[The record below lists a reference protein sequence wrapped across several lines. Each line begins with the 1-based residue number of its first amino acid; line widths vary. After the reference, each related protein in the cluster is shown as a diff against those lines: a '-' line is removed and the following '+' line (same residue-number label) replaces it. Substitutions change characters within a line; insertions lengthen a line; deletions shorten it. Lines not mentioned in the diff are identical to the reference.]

1 MIAFELTYSC
11 FSLKQITFL
20 ETTVQLEELV
30 TDSFAFTFLPTA
42 FSFNPPT
49 IKFMNIFNWQRA
61 AVVFDF
67 LTDKGANVKVSILS
81 IYGTGQND
89 DNSLSHIRN

>member
-20 ETTVQLEELV
+20 ETTVELDELV
-30 TDSFAFTFLPTA
+30 TDSSVFTFLPTA
-42 FSFNPPT
+42 FSFNPPK
-49 IKFMNIFNWQRA
+49 IKFMNIYNWERA
-61 AVVFDF
+61 AVEYDF
-67 LTDKGANVKVSILS
+67 LTDRGAKVKVSILS